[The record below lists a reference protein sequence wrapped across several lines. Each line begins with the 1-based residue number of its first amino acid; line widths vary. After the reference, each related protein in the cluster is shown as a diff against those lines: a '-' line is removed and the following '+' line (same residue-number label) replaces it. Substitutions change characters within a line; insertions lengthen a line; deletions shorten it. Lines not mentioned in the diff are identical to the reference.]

1 VCRAPVRPGSEEA
14 MFELLALGTIL
25 LFGLLVL
32 GLVGAILKMLFW
44 LVFLPLRL
52 AAKLIM
58 LPVIALGFLFK
69 IIFGVL
75 LLPVVAVGG
84 IVALLGFGLVAVL
97 GILVPLLP
105 VVLAGLVVWGLVKLF
120 SRPAAVSRV

>member
-1 VCRAPVRPGSEEA
+1 
-14 MFELLALGTIL
+14 
-25 LFGLLVL
+25 
-32 GLVGAILKMLFW
+32 MLFW

>member
-1 VCRAPVRPGSEEA
+1 

-32 GLVGAILKMLFW
+32 ALVGAILKMLFW

-52 AAKLIM
+52 AGTLIA
-58 LPVIALGFLFK
+58 LPFIALGFLFK
-69 IIFGVL
+69 ILFGVL
-75 LLPVVAVGG
+75 LLPIIAVVG
-84 IVALLGFGLVAVL
+84 IVALVGFGLVAVL
-97 GILVPLLP
+97 GLLLPLLP
-105 VVLAGLVVWGLVKLF
+105 LVLAGLVVWGLVKLF